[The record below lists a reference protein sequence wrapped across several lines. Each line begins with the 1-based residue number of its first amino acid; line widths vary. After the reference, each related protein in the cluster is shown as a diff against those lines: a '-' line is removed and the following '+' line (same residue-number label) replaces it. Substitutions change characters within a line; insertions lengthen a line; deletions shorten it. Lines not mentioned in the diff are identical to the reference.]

1 MKLPVYNIK
10 GEKVKELELD
20 SGLFDVEIKPEVV
33 HQVVVA
39 QMANKRQVI
48 ANTKD
53 KSEVRGGGR
62 KPWRQKGTG
71 RARHGSNRSP
81 LWKGGGVTFG
91 PTNERNFKKSVNKKQ
106 KRLALAMCLSDKAKE
121 GTLVILDKLELEN
134 AKTNEIKKIIADLK
148 GKIENIKESKRVLLV
163 SDKNDRGL
171 IRATLNLDNVNVT
184 MANSLN
190 CVELL
195 KYNSVVLPEA
205 AIELIQKHYSRV
217 NNGVAVSE
225 IKEVKEVKEVKDV
238 KVKET
243 IKE

>member
-225 IKEVKEVKEVKDV
+225 IKEVKEIKDV